1 MVRLIAITAG
11 IAALSVSAGLV
22 LSYGHGMMS
31 GQSRLSTLQTLP
43 AAPSEPAGIATQ
55 ALVEPAALP
64 QPTARMTAAPASSPA
79 RSSAP
84 EATGVTPR
92 ATLPEQPAA
101 EPQPLTK
108 PRAPLY
114 RQAALSGQQ
123 ESTRPQRLRPVID
136 LDAQAAPLLA
146 SPGSADPA
154 PSWSTSPRP
163 KARPSGI
170 VVAEADPLLPVAPQR
185 VELASDHSPALVSL
199 PPQLARRPAE
209 TPSPSFFIGV
219 FR

>member
-1 MVRLIAITAG
+1 
-11 IAALSVSAGLV
+11 
-22 LSYGHGMMS
+22 
-31 GQSRLSTLQTLP
+31 
-43 AAPSEPAGIATQ
+43 
-55 ALVEPAALP
+55 
-64 QPTARMTAAPASSPA
+64 
-79 RSSAP
+79 
-84 EATGVTPR
+84 VTPR

-101 EPQPLTK
+101 ESQPLTE

-114 RQAALSGQQ
+114 RQAALSDQQ
-123 ESTRPQRLRPVID
+123 ESTRPQRLRQVID

-146 SPGSADPA
+146 SPASADPA
-154 PSWSTSPRP
+154 PSGSTSPRP

>member
-22 LSYGHGMMS
+22 LAYGHGMMS

-43 AAPSEPAGIATQ
+43 TAPSEPAGIATQ
-55 ALVEPAALP
+55 ALVEPTAQP
-64 QPTARMTAAPASSPA
+64 QPAAQIIAAPAP
-79 RSSAP
+79 SSAP
-84 EATGVTPR
+84 EATAVTPR

-101 EPQPLTK
+101 VPQPLTE

-123 ESTRPQRLRPVID
+123 ESTRPQRLRQVID

-146 SPGSADPA
+146 SPASADPA
-154 PSWSTSPRP
+154 PSGSTSPRP
-163 KARPSGI
+163 KARPSGV
-170 VVAEADPLLPVAPQR
+170 VVAKADPLLPVAPQR